1 MIDGIRSLK
10 RSRKIRT
17 FNHGPMPNR
26 LGRMQST
33 TAGPRGELRFE
44 FWVLGETLKA
54 VRDWIM
60 PLRQLKTQNP
70 KLNLPPDA
78 DNKECRNPAFREQSR
93 RFRTRI
99 RTPENRHPRHILG

>member
-1 MIDGIRSLK
+1 MVRCRIA
-10 RSRKIRT
+10 
-17 FNHGPMPNR
+17 
-26 LGRMQST
+26 LGECRAPQRDRVVSWV
-33 TAGPRGELRFE
+33 LRFA

-60 PLRQLKTQNP
+60 PLRHLKTQNP